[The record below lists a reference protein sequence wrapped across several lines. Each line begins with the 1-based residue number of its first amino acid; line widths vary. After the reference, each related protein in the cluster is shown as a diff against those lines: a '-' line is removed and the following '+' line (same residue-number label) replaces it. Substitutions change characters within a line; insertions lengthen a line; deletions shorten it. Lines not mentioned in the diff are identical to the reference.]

1 MVEIKITYEG
11 QLRCKAVHKPSG
23 QVILTDAP
31 TDNMGKGEFFSPTDL
46 VAAALG
52 TCMLTIMGIAANKY
66 KIDVG
71 GATAD
76 VVKQMSNVPAR
87 QIGTLR
93 VTINVPKALTKE
105 QKLILENAA
114 KGCPVHKS
122 LSHSINIP
130 IEFVYANST
139 NEL

>member
-1 MVEIKITYEG
+1 MVAIKITYEG
-11 QLRCKAVHKPSG
+11 QLRCKAVHGPSG

-66 KIDVG
+66 KIDISG
-71 GATAD
+71 TTAD
-76 VVKQMSNVPAR
+76 VTKEMTNVPSR

-93 VTINVPKALTKE
+93 VTINVPKALTNE
-105 QKLILENAA
+105 QKRILENAA
-114 KGCPVHKS
+114 KTCPVHMN
-122 LSHSINIP
+122 LSSSINIAM
-130 IEFVYANST
+130 EFTYNK
-139 NEL
+139 

>member
-1 MVEIKITYEG
+1 MVGIKITYEG

-52 TCMLTIMGIAANKY
+52 TCMLTIMGIVANKY
-66 KIDVG
+66 KIDIS

-76 VVKQMSNVPAR
+76 VTKEMTNVPAR

-93 VTINVPKALTKE
+93 VTINVPKTLTNE
-105 QKLILENAA
+105 QKRILENAA
-114 KGCPVHKS
+114 KGCPVHKN
-122 LSHSINIP
+122 LSGSINIS
-130 IEFVYANST
+130 IEFVYA
-139 NEL
+139 E